1 MNIRFIKS
9 SEKKRI
15 LNELNEKFGVD
26 SLPYL
31 LIGTGKERIRAFSG
45 SMSKDEIMKLGDMA
59 NVELIG
65 SYIMSGKDE
74 DLRFNF
80 DFISLIRKKI
90 TNGIVDI
97 DELQF
102 YDFIRGKDISLKC
115 EKGVVVLRHEG
126 NLVGVGK
133 SNGEKIFNYIPKER
147 RIKIKANNKTL

>member
-15 LNELNEKFGVD
+15 LSELKERFGIEK
-26 SLPYL
+26 LPYL

-45 SMSKDEIMKLGDMA
+45 SMSKDEIIKLGDIA

-65 SYIMSGKDE
+65 SYVMSGKDN
-74 DLRFNF
+74 DLRLNF

-90 TNGIVDI
+90 INGIVEI

-115 EKGVVVLRHEG
+115 ENGVVVLKYKDDF
-126 NLVGVGK
+126 VGVGK
-133 SNGEKIFNYIPKER
+133 SNGERIYNYIPKER
-147 RIKIKANNKTL
+147 RIKIKANS